1 MRGRILR
8 DRLLW
13 WGAQLLLPLL
23 YGPPLRL
30 RRRGQHHV
38 PRSGPVLIVCNHISV
53 ADPIAV
59 VAGARPRRVWLMSKA
74 ELFANPVVGWLLR
87 GLRAFP
93 VERSRAD
100 FRAMRLALRL
110 LRAGGAVVVYPE
122 GHVSRT
128 GHMRRG
134 NPGAG
139 LLAMRS
145 GATVIPAATWDTQLF
160 RGPARVV
167 FGPPIDMSGI
177 PDAPR
182 NARNREATD
191 RIMRVLCEMVVEL
204 GGPDQPSPVGPVRPE
219 DRKRGRV
226 EPATNLGA

>member
-1 MRGRILR
+1 VRGRILR
-8 DRLLW
+8 DRLAW
-13 WGAQLLLPLL
+13 WTAHLGLPLL
-23 YGPPLRL
+23 YGPPLRM
-30 RRRGQHHV
+30 RRRGHENI
-38 PRSGPVLIVCNHISV
+38 PRSGSVLIVCNHVSI
-53 ADPIAV
+53 ADPLV
-59 VAGARPRRVWLMSKA
+59 TVAAARPRRVWLMSKS
-74 ELFANPVVGWLLR
+74 ELFANPVAAWLISSM
-87 GLRAFP
+87 RAFP
-93 VERSRAD
+93 IRRGRAD
-100 FRAMRLALRL
+100 FGAMRLALRL

-139 LLAMRS
+139 MLAMRT
-145 GATVIPAATWDTQLF
+145 GAVVIPAVTWDTQLF

-177 PDAPR
+177 RSVPR

-191 RIMRVLCEMVVEL
+191 RIMHELWRMVGEL

-219 DRKRGRV
+219 DRRRGRV
-226 EPATNLGA
+226 TPATPIEA